1 MEECD
6 VAKEY
11 LESDRANA
19 IDETTVGACTHL
31 EVLITV
37 IDASLFGIIFMMIND
52 LLSNSYDMLTLFRPA
67 KSKVTFKNAVTTCR
81 RRFGLICKH

>member
-37 IDASLFGIIFMMIND
+37 INATSFSVFIMIFDLF
-52 LLSNSYDMLTLFRPA
+52 SNSYDMLTLFRPA
-67 KSKVTFKNAVTTCR
+67 KSKVTFKNAVITCR

>member
-37 IDASLFGIIFMMIND
+37 IDANSFSVFYKSLIYFLIHMICWPF
-52 LLSNSYDMLTLFRPA
+52 SGQQSP
-67 KSKVTFKNAVTTCR
+67 K
-81 RRFGLICKH
+81 

>member
-37 IDASLFGIIFMMIND
+37 IDA
-52 LLSNSYDMLTLFRPA
+52 TLFSFLFFIRLFPA
-67 KSKVTFKNAVTTCR
+67 FC
-81 RRFGLICKH
+81 LINMI

>member
-37 IDASLFGIIFMMIND
+37 IDGALFLILYD
-52 LLSNSYDMLTLFRPA
+52 L
-67 KSKVTFKNAVTTCR
+67 
-81 RRFGLICKH
+81 

>member
-37 IDASLFGIIFMMIND
+37 IDATSFSVL
-52 LLSNSYDMLTLFRPA
+52 Y
-67 KSKVTFKNAVTTCR
+67 K
-81 RRFGLICKH
+81 